1 MAKKLKAITEI
12 SDPLLDPYY
21 ITKDDYCYTVNIK
34 IKSNKNHFRATG
46 KNKSYSKSISFHA
59 RFDQALKSL
68 SQEQLNTK
76 KKYKIR
82 EFINEYK
89 SIENKIKNFTDG
101 IRSTI

>member
-1 MAKKLKAITEI
+1 MAKKPKAITAI
-12 SDPLLDPYY
+12 SDPLLDPYF

-46 KNKSYSKSISFHA
+46 KNKSYSKSLSFHA

-68 SQEQLNTK
+68 SLEQLNTK
-76 KKYKIR
+76 KKYNIR
-82 EFINEYK
+82 EFIDEYK
-89 SIENKIKNFTDG
+89 SIENNIKNYTDG